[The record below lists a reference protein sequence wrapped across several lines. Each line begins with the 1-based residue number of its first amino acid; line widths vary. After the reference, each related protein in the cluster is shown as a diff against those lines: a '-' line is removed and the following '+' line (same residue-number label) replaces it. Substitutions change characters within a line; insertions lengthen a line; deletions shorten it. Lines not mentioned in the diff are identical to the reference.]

1 MGKRYYWLKLPE
13 DFFRQ
18 KPIKKL
24 RRIAGGDTYTII
36 YLKMLLVSLKNEGKL
51 FFDGVEENFTE
62 EIALELDEEEENV
75 KVTVQFLMAQGLL
88 QLIDESEYELTECS
102 RMVGS
107 ESASAERMRRLR
119 DKKTSQCDI
128 GVTQQ
133 LHLSDVEIDKEIEN
147 KYICSEV
154 NSGQPQ
160 PKAEIEPV
168 ADSRT
173 KVEIEPSCSKAELKV
188 ETEPAQADVFIK
200 LPLINGDDYL
210 VTKEYVK
217 ELKELYPEM
226 EVKSIRGNLQTR
238 LQKLDNGEYSG
249 LILAAAGLK
258 RLGLENRICRYFSED
273 EILPAAGQGILAV
286 QGRQDLTYDYL
297 EGYRDEKAWF
307 AGSAERAFVKYLN
320 GGCSSPVAAFGV
332 VEGDELF
339 LRGLYYREC
348 DGRYFKDSIR
358 GPKAE
363 AEKLGRDLAKRMQDM
378 YDNIKTGGTSL

>member
-1 MGKRYYWLKLPE
+1 MGKRYYWLKLPD

-24 RRIAGGDTYTII
+24 RKIAGGDTYTII

-133 LHLSDVEIDKEIEN
+133 LHLSDVEKEIEIDKDKEIEN
-147 KYICSEV
+147 KYICPEV

-160 PKAEIEPV
+160 P
-168 ADSRT
+168 

-217 ELKELYPEM
+217 ELKELYPAVDVEQALRNM
-226 EVKSIRGNLQTR
+226 RGWLDSNPRNKKTPRGIKRFITSWISREQDKAPRVPDKSKPVSQNRFNNFHQR
-238 LQKLDNGEYSG
+238 DYDFAEYERQ
-249 LILAAAGLK
+249 LLK
-258 RLGLENRICRYFSED
+258 R
-273 EILPAAGQGILAV
+273 
-286 QGRQDLTYDYL
+286 
-297 EGYRDEKAWF
+297 
-307 AGSAERAFVKYLN
+307 
-320 GGCSSPVAAFGV
+320 
-332 VEGDELF
+332 
-339 LRGLYYREC
+339 
-348 DGRYFKDSIR
+348 
-358 GPKAE
+358 
-363 AEKLGRDLAKRMQDM
+363 
-378 YDNIKTGGTSL
+378 

>member
-1 MGKRYYWLKLPE
+1 MGKRYYWLKLPD

-133 LHLSDVEIDKEIEN
+133 LHLSDVEKEKEKEIDKDKEIEN
-147 KYICSEV
+147 KYICPEV

-160 PKAEIEPV
+160 P
-168 ADSRT
+168 

-217 ELKELYPEM
+217 ELKELYPAVDVEQALRNM
-226 EVKSIRGNLQTR
+226 RGWLDSNPRNKKTPRGIKRFITSWISREQDKAPRVPDKSKPVSQNRFNNFHQR
-238 LQKLDNGEYSG
+238 DYDFAEYERQ
-249 LILAAAGLK
+249 LLK
-258 RLGLENRICRYFSED
+258 R
-273 EILPAAGQGILAV
+273 
-286 QGRQDLTYDYL
+286 
-297 EGYRDEKAWF
+297 
-307 AGSAERAFVKYLN
+307 
-320 GGCSSPVAAFGV
+320 
-332 VEGDELF
+332 
-339 LRGLYYREC
+339 
-348 DGRYFKDSIR
+348 
-358 GPKAE
+358 
-363 AEKLGRDLAKRMQDM
+363 
-378 YDNIKTGGTSL
+378 

>member
-1 MGKRYYWLKLPE
+1 MGKRYYWLKLPD

-107 ESASAERMRRLR
+107 ESTSAERMRRLR

-133 LHLSDVEIDKEIEN
+133 LHLSDVEKEIEIDKDKEIEN
-147 KYICSEV
+147 KYICPEV

-160 PKAEIEPV
+160 P
-168 ADSRT
+168 

-217 ELKELYPEM
+217 ELKELYPAVDVEQALRSM
-226 EVKSIRGNLQTR
+226 RGWLGSHPKNKKTPRGIKRFITGWISRDQDEASR
-238 LQKLDNGEYSG
+238 VPDKPKPVSQNRFNNFHQRDYDFAEYERQ
-249 LILAAAGLK
+249 LL
-258 RLGLENRICRYFSED
+258 NRE
-273 EILPAAGQGILAV
+273 
-286 QGRQDLTYDYL
+286 
-297 EGYRDEKAWF
+297 
-307 AGSAERAFVKYLN
+307 
-320 GGCSSPVAAFGV
+320 
-332 VEGDELF
+332 
-339 LRGLYYREC
+339 
-348 DGRYFKDSIR
+348 
-358 GPKAE
+358 
-363 AEKLGRDLAKRMQDM
+363 
-378 YDNIKTGGTSL
+378 

>member
-1 MGKRYYWLKLPE
+1 MGKRYYWLKLPD

-133 LHLSDVEIDKEIEN
+133 LHLSDVEKEKEIEIDKDKEIEN
-147 KYICSEV
+147 KYICPEV

-160 PKAEIEPV
+160 P
-168 ADSRT
+168 

-217 ELKELYPEM
+217 ELKELYPAVDVEQALRNM
-226 EVKSIRGNLQTR
+226 RGWLDSNPRNKKTPRGIKRFITSWISREQDKAPRVPDKSKPVSQNRFNNFHQR
-238 LQKLDNGEYSG
+238 DYDFAEYERQ
-249 LILAAAGLK
+249 LLK
-258 RLGLENRICRYFSED
+258 RE
-273 EILPAAGQGILAV
+273 
-286 QGRQDLTYDYL
+286 
-297 EGYRDEKAWF
+297 
-307 AGSAERAFVKYLN
+307 
-320 GGCSSPVAAFGV
+320 
-332 VEGDELF
+332 
-339 LRGLYYREC
+339 
-348 DGRYFKDSIR
+348 
-358 GPKAE
+358 
-363 AEKLGRDLAKRMQDM
+363 
-378 YDNIKTGGTSL
+378 

>member
-1 MGKRYYWLKLPE
+1 MGKRYYWLKLPD

-133 LHLSDVEIDKEIEN
+133 LHLSDVEKEIEID
-147 KYICSEV
+147 KD
-154 NSGQPQ
+154 
-160 PKAEIEPV
+160 K
-168 ADSRT
+168 D
-173 KVEIEPSCSKAELKV
+173 KEIEPSCSKAELKV
-188 ETEPAQADVFIK
+188 ETEPAQVDVFIK

-217 ELKELYPEM
+217 ELKELYPAVDVEQALRNM
-226 EVKSIRGNLQTR
+226 RGW
-238 LQKLDNGEYSG
+238 LDSNPRNKKTPRGIKRFITGWISREQDKAPRVPDKPKPVSQNRFNNFHQRDYDFAEYERQ
-249 LILAAAGLK
+249 LLK
-258 RLGLENRICRYFSED
+258 RE
-273 EILPAAGQGILAV
+273 
-286 QGRQDLTYDYL
+286 
-297 EGYRDEKAWF
+297 
-307 AGSAERAFVKYLN
+307 
-320 GGCSSPVAAFGV
+320 
-332 VEGDELF
+332 
-339 LRGLYYREC
+339 
-348 DGRYFKDSIR
+348 
-358 GPKAE
+358 
-363 AEKLGRDLAKRMQDM
+363 
-378 YDNIKTGGTSL
+378 

>member
-1 MGKRYYWLKLPE
+1 MGKRYYWLKLPD

-133 LHLSDVEIDKEIEN
+133 LHLSDVEKEKEIEIAKDKEIEN
-147 KYICSEV
+147 KYICPEV

-160 PKAEIEPV
+160 PKA
-168 ADSRT
+168 
-173 KVEIEPSCSKAELKV
+173 EIEPSCSKAELKV

-217 ELKELYPEM
+217 ELKELYPAVDVEQALRSM
-226 EVKSIRGNLQTR
+226 RGWLGSHPKNKKTPRGIKRFITGWISRDQDEASR
-238 LQKLDNGEYSG
+238 VPDKPKPVFQNRFNNFHQRDYDFAEYERQ
-249 LILAAAGLK
+249 LLK
-258 RLGLENRICRYFSED
+258 RE
-273 EILPAAGQGILAV
+273 
-286 QGRQDLTYDYL
+286 
-297 EGYRDEKAWF
+297 
-307 AGSAERAFVKYLN
+307 
-320 GGCSSPVAAFGV
+320 
-332 VEGDELF
+332 
-339 LRGLYYREC
+339 
-348 DGRYFKDSIR
+348 
-358 GPKAE
+358 
-363 AEKLGRDLAKRMQDM
+363 
-378 YDNIKTGGTSL
+378 

>member
-119 DKKTSQCDI
+119 DKKTSQCGI

-133 LHLSDVEIDKEIEN
+133 LHLSDVEKEIEKEKDKEIEN
-147 KYICSEV
+147 KYICPEV

-160 PKAEIEPV
+160 P
-168 ADSRT
+168 

-217 ELKELYPEM
+217 ELKELYPAVDVEQALRSM
-226 EVKSIRGNLQTR
+226 RGWLGSHPKNKKTPRGIKRFITGWISRDQDEASR
-238 LQKLDNGEYSG
+238 VPDKPKPVSQNRFNNFHQRDYDFAEYERQ
-249 LILAAAGLK
+249 LLK
-258 RLGLENRICRYFSED
+258 R
-273 EILPAAGQGILAV
+273 
-286 QGRQDLTYDYL
+286 
-297 EGYRDEKAWF
+297 
-307 AGSAERAFVKYLN
+307 
-320 GGCSSPVAAFGV
+320 
-332 VEGDELF
+332 
-339 LRGLYYREC
+339 
-348 DGRYFKDSIR
+348 
-358 GPKAE
+358 
-363 AEKLGRDLAKRMQDM
+363 
-378 YDNIKTGGTSL
+378 

>member
-1 MGKRYYWLKLPE
+1 
-13 DFFRQ
+13 
-18 KPIKKL
+18 
-24 RRIAGGDTYTII
+24 
-36 YLKMLLVSLKNEGKL
+36 MLLVSLKNEGKL

-133 LHLSDVEIDKEIEN
+133 LHLSDVEKEIEIDKDKEIEN
-147 KYICSEV
+147 KYICPEV

-168 ADSRT
+168 AESRT

-217 ELKELYPEM
+217 ELKELYPAVDVEQALRSM
-226 EVKSIRGNLQTR
+226 RGWLGSHPKNKKTPRGIKRFITGWISRDQDEASR
-238 LQKLDNGEYSG
+238 VPDKPKPVFQNRFNNFHQRDYDFAEYERQ
-249 LILAAAGLK
+249 LLK
-258 RLGLENRICRYFSED
+258 RE
-273 EILPAAGQGILAV
+273 
-286 QGRQDLTYDYL
+286 
-297 EGYRDEKAWF
+297 
-307 AGSAERAFVKYLN
+307 
-320 GGCSSPVAAFGV
+320 
-332 VEGDELF
+332 
-339 LRGLYYREC
+339 
-348 DGRYFKDSIR
+348 
-358 GPKAE
+358 
-363 AEKLGRDLAKRMQDM
+363 
-378 YDNIKTGGTSL
+378 

>member
-1 MGKRYYWLKLPE
+1 MGKRYYWLKLPD

-133 LHLSDVEIDKEIEN
+133 LHLSDVEKEKEIEIDKEIEN
-147 KYICSEV
+147 KYICPEV

-173 KVEIEPSCSKAELKV
+173 KVEIEPSCSKAELKVEIEPSCSKAELKV

-217 ELKELYPEM
+217 ELKELYPAVDVEQALRSM
-226 EVKSIRGNLQTR
+226 RGWLGSHPKNKKTPRGIKRFITGWISRDQDEASR
-238 LQKLDNGEYSG
+238 VPDKPKPVFQNRFNNFHQRDYDFAEYERQ
-249 LILAAAGLK
+249 LLK
-258 RLGLENRICRYFSED
+258 RE
-273 EILPAAGQGILAV
+273 
-286 QGRQDLTYDYL
+286 
-297 EGYRDEKAWF
+297 
-307 AGSAERAFVKYLN
+307 
-320 GGCSSPVAAFGV
+320 
-332 VEGDELF
+332 
-339 LRGLYYREC
+339 
-348 DGRYFKDSIR
+348 
-358 GPKAE
+358 
-363 AEKLGRDLAKRMQDM
+363 
-378 YDNIKTGGTSL
+378 

>member
-1 MGKRYYWLKLPE
+1 MGKRYYWLKLPD

-133 LHLSDVEIDKEIEN
+133 LHLSDVEKEKEKEKEIDK
-147 KYICSEV
+147 
-154 NSGQPQ
+154 
-160 PKAEIEPV
+160 
-168 ADSRT
+168 
-173 KVEIEPSCSKAELKV
+173 EIEPSCSKAELKV

-217 ELKELYPEM
+217 ELKELYPAVDVEQALRSM
-226 EVKSIRGNLQTR
+226 RGWLGSHPKNKKTPRGIKRFITGWISRDQDEASR
-238 LQKLDNGEYSG
+238 VPDKPKPVFQNRFNNFHQRDYDFAEYERQ
-249 LILAAAGLK
+249 LLK
-258 RLGLENRICRYFSED
+258 RE
-273 EILPAAGQGILAV
+273 
-286 QGRQDLTYDYL
+286 
-297 EGYRDEKAWF
+297 
-307 AGSAERAFVKYLN
+307 
-320 GGCSSPVAAFGV
+320 
-332 VEGDELF
+332 
-339 LRGLYYREC
+339 
-348 DGRYFKDSIR
+348 
-358 GPKAE
+358 
-363 AEKLGRDLAKRMQDM
+363 
-378 YDNIKTGGTSL
+378 

>member
-1 MGKRYYWLKLPE
+1 MGKRYYWLKLPD

-133 LHLSDVEIDKEIEN
+133 LHLSDVEKEIEIDKDKEIEN
-147 KYICSEV
+147 KYICPEV

-168 ADSRT
+168 AESRT

-188 ETEPAQADVFIK
+188 ETEPTQADVFIK

-217 ELKELYPEM
+217 ELKELYPAVDVEQALRNM
-226 EVKSIRGNLQTR
+226 RGWLDSNPRNKSYRASSNDKRGIKTM
-238 LQKLDNGEYSG
+238 
-249 LILAAAGLK
+249 I
-258 RLGLENRICRYFSED
+258 
-273 EILPAAGQGILAV
+273 EILDMKDVKDATPEELEELRRKGFLPKTRSKRISGKP
-286 QGRQDLTYDYL
+286 LTPY
-297 EGYRDEKAWF
+297 
-307 AGSAERAFVKYLN
+307 ERTRAQ
-320 GGCSSPVAAFGV
+320 VAA
-332 VEGDELF
+332 
-339 LRGLYYREC
+339 
-348 DGRYFKDSIR
+348 
-358 GPKAE
+358 
-363 AEKLGRDLAKRMQDM
+363 
-378 YDNIKTGGTSL
+378 TGNRWAMENFYATHS

>member
-1 MGKRYYWLKLPE
+1 MGKRYYWLKLPD

-133 LHLSDVEIDKEIEN
+133 LHLSDVEKEKEKEIDKD
-147 KYICSEV
+147 K
-154 NSGQPQ
+154 
-160 PKAEIEPV
+160 
-168 ADSRT
+168 
-173 KVEIEPSCSKAELKV
+173 EIEPSCSKAELKV

-217 ELKELYPEM
+217 ELKELYPAVDVEQALRNM
-226 EVKSIRGNLQTR
+226 RGW
-238 LQKLDNGEYSG
+238 LDSNPRNKKTPRGIKRFITSWISREQDKAPRVPDKPKPVFQNRFNNFHQRDYDFAEYERQ
-249 LILAAAGLK
+249 LLK
-258 RLGLENRICRYFSED
+258 RE
-273 EILPAAGQGILAV
+273 
-286 QGRQDLTYDYL
+286 
-297 EGYRDEKAWF
+297 
-307 AGSAERAFVKYLN
+307 
-320 GGCSSPVAAFGV
+320 
-332 VEGDELF
+332 
-339 LRGLYYREC
+339 
-348 DGRYFKDSIR
+348 
-358 GPKAE
+358 
-363 AEKLGRDLAKRMQDM
+363 
-378 YDNIKTGGTSL
+378 

>member
-1 MGKRYYWLKLPE
+1 MGKRYYWLKLPD

-133 LHLSDVEIDKEIEN
+133 LHLSDVEKEKEIEIDKDKEIEN
-147 KYICSEV
+147 KYICPEV

-160 PKAEIEPV
+160 PKAEIEP
-168 ADSRT
+168 
-173 KVEIEPSCSKAELKV
+173 
-188 ETEPAQADVFIK
+188 EPAQADVFIK

-217 ELKELYPEM
+217 ELKELYPAVDVEQALRSM
-226 EVKSIRGNLQTR
+226 RGWLGSHPKNKKTPRGIKRFITGWISRDQDEASR
-238 LQKLDNGEYSG
+238 VPDKPKPVFQNRFNNFHQRDYDFAEYERQ
-249 LILAAAGLK
+249 LLK
-258 RLGLENRICRYFSED
+258 RE
-273 EILPAAGQGILAV
+273 
-286 QGRQDLTYDYL
+286 
-297 EGYRDEKAWF
+297 
-307 AGSAERAFVKYLN
+307 
-320 GGCSSPVAAFGV
+320 
-332 VEGDELF
+332 
-339 LRGLYYREC
+339 
-348 DGRYFKDSIR
+348 
-358 GPKAE
+358 
-363 AEKLGRDLAKRMQDM
+363 
-378 YDNIKTGGTSL
+378 

>member
-1 MGKRYYWLKLPE
+1 MGKRYYWLKLPD

-75 KVTVQFLMAQGLL
+75 KVTVQFLIAQGLL

-133 LHLSDVEIDKEIEN
+133 LHLSDVEKEKEIEIDKDKEIEN
-147 KYICSEV
+147 KYICPEV

-160 PKAEIEPV
+160 P
-168 ADSRT
+168 

-217 ELKELYPEM
+217 ELKELYPAVDVEQALRNM
-226 EVKSIRGNLQTR
+226 RGWLDSNPRNKKTPRGIKRFITSWISREQDKAPRVPDKSKPVSQNRFNNFHQR
-238 LQKLDNGEYSG
+238 DYDFAEYERQ
-249 LILAAAGLK
+249 LLK
-258 RLGLENRICRYFSED
+258 R
-273 EILPAAGQGILAV
+273 
-286 QGRQDLTYDYL
+286 
-297 EGYRDEKAWF
+297 
-307 AGSAERAFVKYLN
+307 
-320 GGCSSPVAAFGV
+320 
-332 VEGDELF
+332 
-339 LRGLYYREC
+339 
-348 DGRYFKDSIR
+348 
-358 GPKAE
+358 
-363 AEKLGRDLAKRMQDM
+363 
-378 YDNIKTGGTSL
+378 

>member
-1 MGKRYYWLKLPE
+1 MGKRYYWLKLPD

-133 LHLSDVEIDKEIEN
+133 LHLSDVEKEKEIEIDKDKEIEN
-147 KYICSEV
+147 KYICPEV

-160 PKAEIEPV
+160 PKA
-168 ADSRT
+168 
-173 KVEIEPSCSKAELKV
+173 EIEPSCSKAELKV

-217 ELKELYPEM
+217 ELKELYPAVDVEQALRSM
-226 EVKSIRGNLQTR
+226 RGWLGSHPKNKKTPRGIKRFITGWISRDQDEASR
-238 LQKLDNGEYSG
+238 VPDKPKPVFQNHFNNFHQRDYDFAEYERQ
-249 LILAAAGLK
+249 LLK
-258 RLGLENRICRYFSED
+258 RE
-273 EILPAAGQGILAV
+273 
-286 QGRQDLTYDYL
+286 
-297 EGYRDEKAWF
+297 
-307 AGSAERAFVKYLN
+307 
-320 GGCSSPVAAFGV
+320 
-332 VEGDELF
+332 
-339 LRGLYYREC
+339 
-348 DGRYFKDSIR
+348 
-358 GPKAE
+358 
-363 AEKLGRDLAKRMQDM
+363 
-378 YDNIKTGGTSL
+378 

>member
-1 MGKRYYWLKLPE
+1 MGKRYYWLKLPD

-24 RRIAGGDTYTII
+24 RKIAGGDTYTII
-36 YLKMLLVSLKNEGKL
+36 YLKMLLISLKNEGKL

-119 DKKTSQCDI
+119 DKKVSQCDT

-133 LHLSDVEIDKEIEN
+133 LHLSDVEKEIEIDKDKEIEN
-147 KYICSEV
+147 KYICPEV

-160 PKAEIEPV
+160 PK
-168 ADSRT
+168 
-173 KVEIEPSCSKAELKV
+173 VEI
-188 ETEPAQADVFIK
+188 EPAQADVFIK

-217 ELKELYPEM
+217 ELKELYPAVDVEQALRNM
-226 EVKSIRGNLQTR
+226 RGW
-238 LQKLDNGEYSG
+238 LDSNPRNKKTPRGIKRFITGWISREQDKAPRVPDKPKPVSQNRFNNFHQRDYDFAEYERQ
-249 LILAAAGLK
+249 LLK
-258 RLGLENRICRYFSED
+258 RE
-273 EILPAAGQGILAV
+273 
-286 QGRQDLTYDYL
+286 
-297 EGYRDEKAWF
+297 
-307 AGSAERAFVKYLN
+307 
-320 GGCSSPVAAFGV
+320 
-332 VEGDELF
+332 
-339 LRGLYYREC
+339 
-348 DGRYFKDSIR
+348 
-358 GPKAE
+358 
-363 AEKLGRDLAKRMQDM
+363 
-378 YDNIKTGGTSL
+378 